1 MSCSPTDEY
10 RLLLVNEYTIEE
22 NWWQLGL
29 KKLVKLRINLK
40 KEKNVLPSLPPSLSL
55 LLCANTLF
63 SEGHSN
69 KVWML
74 LKKLQKIIVS
84 QTTVAMV
91 TVTLATA
98 TRATTATATLPVL
111 HVRAIR

>member
-40 KEKNVLPSLPPSLSL
+40 KEKNVLPSLSLSL
-55 LLCANTLF
+55 SLSLSYFVQAL
-63 SEGHSN
+63 SS
-69 KVWML
+69 VRD
-74 LKKLQKIIVS
+74 
-84 QTTVAMV
+84 
-91 TVTLATA
+91 TVT
-98 TRATTATATLPVL
+98 R
-111 HVRAIR
+111 